1 LKSGTVSELSDT
13 LPSVQAAYDEQLMAM
28 TPAERLQ
35 RALALSSF
43 ARNLAWAGAERAV
56 GHLGR
61 DAVVARFFLQV
72 YGPSVPAPRM
82 LSRDD

>member
-1 LKSGTVSELSDT
+1 VPELSDT
-13 LPSVQAAYDEQLMAM
+13 PAAVQAQYDAMVMQLS
-28 TPAERLQ
+28 PAERFQ

-43 ARNLAWAGAERAV
+43 VRNLAWAGAERVA

-72 YGPSVPAPRM
+72 YGPSVPAPITPA
-82 LSRDD
+82 RDD